1 MGQMSEQLKQ
11 ILASGHLYDALA
23 DEMSKAKY
31 SLAWRFYGTGYSLKT
46 SLALIAA
53 FGIALHGLHG
63 IWGTWAFIA
72 VFVTKYAYEQES
84 D

>member
-1 MGQMSEQLKQ
+1 MKQ
-11 ILASGHLYDALA
+11 ISASGHLYDALA
-23 DEMSKAKY
+23 DEMSKTRY
-31 SLAWRFYGTGYSLKT
+31 SLAWRFYGIGYSYSFKT

-53 FGIALHGLHG
+53 LGIALHVLHG

-72 VFVTKYAYEQES
+72 VLFTKYAYEQES